1 MTIAVANPFAAVG
14 DEVQPHLVFRGVSKT
29 FPDGTEALKGV
40 SFDVPRRQF
49 CVLLGP
55 SGTGKSTLLRCVNG
69 LTAITGGE
77 IIVNGTVLDRRS
89 QNRNRRKVAMVHQLF
104 NLVERASVAENT
116 LQGAVAQV
124 AAWRVALGWYPADL
138 RARACEVLEGV
149 GLEPQHLTRRVRE
162 LSGGQQQRVG
172 IARALLLSPE
182 VVLADEPVASLDPS
196 ISRDVLALLRKGA
209 DVQGATVIYSLHQ
222 PDLAREFGD
231 RIIGMRAGEVVFDGP
246 PEEFDAGA
254 EALIYDG
261 TVAPQPLIHA
271 APRARAMEAAQCP

>member
-1 MTIAVANPFAAVG
+1 MGQAVAHLAAAAG
-14 DEVQPHLVFRGVSKT
+14 DEVQSHLVFRGVSKT
-29 FPDGTEALKGV
+29 FPDGTEALQAV

-49 CVLLGP
+49 CVVLGP
-55 SGTGKSTLLRCVNG
+55 SGSGKSTLLRCVNG
-69 LTAITGGE
+69 LTSITGGE
-77 IIVNGTVLDRRS
+77 IAVGGEVLARRS
-89 QNRNRRKVAMVHQLF
+89 EYRIRRKVAMVHQLF

-124 AAWRVALGWYPADL
+124 PAWRVALGWYPADL

-149 GLEPQHLTRRVRE
+149 GLSPQHLTRRVRE

-209 DVQGATVIYSLHQ
+209 DAQGATVMCSLHQ

-231 RIIGMRAGEVVFDGP
+231 RIVGMRAGKVVFDGP
-246 PEEFDAGA
+246 PEAFDADA

-261 TVAPQPLIHA
+261 TVTPSSPAQPVSRAPV
-271 APRARAMEAAQCP
+271 MEVAQ